1 MESTRVGGP
10 TRPARARAVLA
21 LALVGAALLFG
32 CAGSSPYMRRV
43 EILQAPIQDKA
54 LVRFL
59 RPSGMG
65 SAINFNVLDGEKV
78 IGNSVAKSQ
87 FSYLAEPGHHLFVAT
102 AENKAFLE
110 ADLAAG
116 KTYYVITRIYPGV
129 WTARVAFVPVTRGS
143 EFWFE
148 ALEYE
153 KSLNILEPDM
163 QEIALW
169 ERMNRDKIQAVLNQ
183 YKFEWK
189 AQYQWPVL
197 REDDGR

>member
-1 MESTRVGGP
+1 MGAV
-10 TRPARARAVLA
+10 RASYDLLTWWAVVA
-21 LALVGAALLFG
+21 LGILVTA

-43 EILQAPIQDKA
+43 ETLQQPQPDKA

-65 SAINFNVLDGEKV
+65 ALINFNVLDGEKV

-110 ADLAAG
+110 ADLEAG
-116 KTYYVITRIYPGV
+116 KTYYVVTRIYPGA

-143 EFWFE
+143 ELWYE

-153 KSLNILEPDM
+153 KSLHILEPQAD
-163 QEIALW
+163 EIARW
-169 ERMNRDKIQAVLNQ
+169 EKQNADKIRAVLHQ

-189 AQYQWPVL
+189 EAYQWPVL
-197 REDDGR
+197 RPEDGR

>member
-1 MESTRVGGP
+1 
-10 TRPARARAVLA
+10 
-21 LALVGAALLFG
+21 
-32 CAGSSPYMRRV
+32 MRRV
-43 EILQAPIQDKA
+43 ETLQGPTPDQA

-65 SAINFNVLDGEKV
+65 FAINFNVLDGGKV
-78 IGNSVAKSQ
+78 IGNSVARSQ

-143 EFWFE
+143 EFWYE
-148 ALEYE
+148 ALEHE
-153 KSLNILEPDM
+153 KSLNILEPNT

-169 ERMNRDKIQAVLNQ
+169 ERQNGDKIQAILNQ

-189 AQYQWPVL
+189 AQYEWPVL
-197 REDDGR
+197 REEDGR